1 MANLYPVSYQMSQQ
15 EIDFRIQL
23 AGKLDLDPPDWTA
36 WVKTLVADTQQCNL
50 LKDCKNARD
59 LTDWNDYRKNH
70 PDAFVFLPNETMT
83 GWFLR
88 WADLRGA
95 VLIHASLKHAQLHH
109 ANLENALLIGAN
121 LTGAELPRASLL
133 RADLNRAVLCS
144 SNLYHADLSKV
155 RLLNADLRA
164 EGRTT
169 DATAALVDSESLL
182 YNCDVD
188 DHTYFG
194 AVPLDITRIDPKT
207 KIHLQRNILRMDMLP
222 GSPADPFDV
231 DMSGHNL
238 WRPQGDGI
246 RIVFHGKETF
256 VTDDRGFRYLEWLLK
271 YPGRKI
277 SASDLIRL
285 VDGELDA
292 PPPPQAIQVALPDAI
307 KAVRQRLQDP
317 TISIEE
323 RDELEAWLQQATRP
337 GSQPAVD
344 ADQRTK
350 DYDRVIKAVDRA
362 LEKLK
367 DTVDPQTGR
376 PSPGYLPELGE
387 HLEQC
392 IHHKGKRFQYDPV
405 PPTDWFF

>member
-15 EIDFRIQL
+15 EIDFRTEL
-23 AGKLDLDPPDWTA
+23 AGKLDLSPPDWTA
-36 WVKTLVADTQQCNL
+36 WLKKLVPDTQQCDL
-50 LKDCKNARD
+50 LETCKKAKD
-59 LTDWNDYRKNH
+59 LTDWNDYRRNH
-70 PDAFVFLPNETMT
+70 PDAFVYLPNVPMT

-95 VLIHASLKHAQLHH
+95 VLINANLKGAQLHH
-109 ANLENALLIGAN
+109 ANLENALLIEAD
-121 LTGAELPRASLL
+121 LTGAELPRASLV
-133 RADLNRAVLCS
+133 RADLNRAILCS

-155 RLLNADLRA
+155 RLINADLRA

-169 DATAALVDSESLL
+169 DATAALVDSESLI

-188 DHTYFG
+188 DRTYFG

-222 GSPADPFDV
+222 RSPADPFDAS
-231 DMSGHNL
+231 MSGHNL

-271 YPGRKI
+271 YPGREI

-285 VDGELDA
+285 ADGELDA
-292 PPPPQAIQVALPDAI
+292 APPSQAIEVAVKDAI
-307 KAVRQRLQDP
+307 KAVRKRLQKDP
-317 TISIEE
+317 PIEE
-323 RDELEAWLQQATRP
+323 REELERWLQNATRP
-337 GSQPAVD
+337 GYHPAV
-344 ADQRTK
+344 AEDQRK
-350 DYDRVIKAVDRA
+350 RDDSRVTKAVERA
-362 LEKLK
+362 TEKLK
-367 DTVDPQTGR
+367 DTEDATAAR

-387 HLEQC
+387 HLEQS
-392 IHHKGKRFQYDPV
+392 IHHQRRRFVYDPV